1 MKRIHIILAFLSV
14 ILVTGIIY
22 SNSLQGPFQ
31 FDDVKRIVG
40 IRAAQS
46 FDIKETFQYSKNRF
60 LLYLT
65 YALNFYF
72 GKENVV
78 GYHILNLIIHIISS
92 IFVFLLALCI
102 FDSPRLSSSIFKKDR
117 RIIALFAS
125 LIFSAHPIQTESVTY
140 IWQRG
145 ESMAGMFYLLAIVLY
160 ARFRLVQVH
169 SPGQK
174 GGLSFYVLSLVSI
187 VLCSLTKAISATL
200 PTAILFYEMFFMSKN
215 RIEFTK
221 AFKKILP
228 ILALTLV
235 PVILARYD
243 VRESEGVGVRL
254 SPYYMPYYYTKLRVL
269 CRAFSLMLLPLN
281 QTIEYDFTLSSSL
294 VEPISTF
301 YSLIFHLSL
310 IILAGLLFKHHPLI
324 SFAIGWCYL
333 ILSGTT
339 ILFLDDLF
347 FEHYLYLP
355 LFGYTLLLPMCILNL
370 GHHMRINR
378 KWAIGFLILLLA
390 AYSTATYNRN
400 KVWQTEISL
409 WEDAVKKSPTKPRP
423 NYTLGIYYFRA
434 KRYRDALKH
443 YELALRYKPLYPEA
457 YYRLG
462 EYYFHLGNVEKA
474 VANYKQ
480 AIEIKPEFFEA
491 YLNLAFVYR
500 NSGKY
505 ASARRYFK
513 KALELT
519 NEAGYIKEIETV
531 LKELA
536 HYE

>member
-1 MKRIHIILAFLSV
+1 MKRIHIILTFLSV

-31 FDDVKRIVG
+31 FDDVKRIVD

-65 YALNFYF
+65 YALNFYL
-72 GKENVV
+72 GKENVM
-78 GYHILNLIIHIISS
+78 GYHVLNLIIHIISS
-92 IFVFLLALCI
+92 ILVFLLALCI
-102 FDSPRLSSSIFKKDR
+102 FDSPRLSSSRLKKDQH
-117 RIIALFAS
+117 IIALFAA
-125 LIFSAHPIQTESVTY
+125 LIFSTHPIQTESVTY

-145 ESMAGMFYLLAIVLY
+145 ESMAGMFYLLAVILY
-160 ARFRLVQVH
+160 ARFRLREIRN
-169 SPGQK
+169 PGQR
-174 GGLSFYVLSLVSI
+174 GGVSFYALSVISI
-187 VLCSLTKAISATL
+187 VLCSLTKPVSATL
-200 PTAILFYEMFFMSKN
+200 PIAILFYEMCFMSKN
-215 RIEFTK
+215 RFEFIK

-228 ILALTLV
+228 ILALAVV
-235 PVILARYD
+235 PILLARYD

-254 SPYYMPYYYTKLRVL
+254 TSYYMPYYYTKLRVL
-269 CRAFSLMLLPLN
+269 CRAFFLMLLPVN
-281 QTIEYDFTLSSSL
+281 QTIEYNFTLSTSL
-294 VEPISTF
+294 TEPILTF

-310 IILAGLLFKHHPLI
+310 IVLALLLFKHHPLI
-324 SFAIGWCYL
+324 SFAIGWFYL

-355 LFGYTLLLPMCILNL
+355 LFGYALLLPMGILNL

-378 KWAIGFLILLLA
+378 KWAVGFLILLSA
-390 AYSTATYNRN
+390 AYSAATYNRN
-400 KVWQTEISL
+400 RVWQTEISL
-409 WEDAVKKSPTKPRP
+409 WEDAVKKSPSKPRP
-423 NYTLGIYYFRA
+423 NYTLGVYYFRA
-434 KRYRDALKH
+434 KRYEEALKH

-474 VANYKQ
+474 AATYKQ
-480 AIEIKPEFFEA
+480 ALEIKPEFFEA
-491 YLNLAFVYR
+491 HLNLGFVYLN
-500 NSGKY
+500 SGDY
-505 ASARRYFK
+505 ARARRCLK

-519 NEAGYIKEIETV
+519 GEVSYIKEIETV
-531 LKELA
+531 LKEIS